1 MLEDRLAGCDRAR
14 IVAGDQTP
22 LDLCDSDR
30 VALSFGVDLEEE
42 VDRAARP
49 LSDQLESL
57 AGRLGLSGLDE
68 IDRRPADVIPGDL
81 AQAESGLEP
90 GLFDGARPDL
100 NPAPAT
106 APAARGG
113 LALPSRAVR
122 FSGVQK
128 RV

>member
-1 MLEDRLAGCDRAR
+1 M
-14 IVAGDQTP
+14 
-22 LDLCDSDR
+22 
-30 VALSFGVDLEEE
+30 
-42 VDRAARP
+42 
-49 LSDQLESL
+49 
-57 AGRLGLSGLDE
+57 RLGL
-68 IDRRPADVIPGDL
+68 IHINMRPMSRPGDL